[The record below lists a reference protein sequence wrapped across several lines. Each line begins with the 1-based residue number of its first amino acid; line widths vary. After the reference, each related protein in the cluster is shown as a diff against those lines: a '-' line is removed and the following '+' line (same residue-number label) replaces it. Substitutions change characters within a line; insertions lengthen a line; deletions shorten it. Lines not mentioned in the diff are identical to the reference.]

1 MSSRIFAAAIAVA
14 IGFAISPASAEIRQ
28 YKADL
33 TGSAE
38 VPSVETPA
46 TGTADVTY
54 DTDSKTL
61 TWKAD
66 YKDLQ
71 GVFSAAHFHGPAMTG
86 ENAPAL
92 VNVSDSVQ
100 SGSAVLTDAQAAD
113 LEAGLWYFNVHSER
127 HPEGEIRGQ
136 VLRMQ

>member
-1 MSSRIFAAAIAVA
+1 MSSRSIAAAIVFAVGLA
-14 IGFAISPASAEIRQ
+14 ITPANAEIRQ

-71 GVFSAAHFHGPAMTG
+71 GVFSAAHFHGPAKTG

-92 VNVSDSVQ
+92 VNVSDSVK
-100 SGSAVLTDAQAAD
+100 SGSAVLTEAQAAD

>member
-14 IGFAISPASAEIRQ
+14 LGFAIPSASAEVRQ

-38 VPSVETPA
+38 VPSVDTPA

-66 YKDLQ
+66 YKDLK
-71 GVFSAAHFHGPAMTG
+71 GVFSAAH
-86 ENAPAL
+86 APAL

-100 SGSAVLTDAQAAD
+100 SGSTVLTDAQATD

>member
-1 MSSRIFAAAIAVA
+1 MSSRSIAAAISVA
-14 IGFAISPASAEIRQ
+14 IGIAITPANAEIRQ

-46 TGTADVTY
+46 TGTADVTF

-61 TWKAD
+61 TWKVD

-71 GVFSAAHFHGPAMTG
+71 GVFSAAHFHGPAKTG

-92 VNVSDSVQ
+92 VNVSDSVK
-100 SGSAVLTDAQAAD
+100 SGSAVLTDPQAAD
-113 LEAGLWYFNVHSER
+113 LEAGLWYFNVHTER